1 MKKVFVLLAAIL
13 LVLSGCTKADD
24 STIYQEIAQ
33 MFMDSGNYDAA
44 EQVLSKALETT
55 ESATLDAMLND
66 CYDHMLEQQPIEED
80 YEPQP
85 DGYDLSHASGIL
97 ASLGR
102 SEEDFRSYCRVLN
115 TKYTE
120 NVGPTPNELREYP
133 SNYIGEW
140 FTTNKTFFV
149 EEKFTTSD
157 GYLAYANNVYGQQI
171 ILFDYRDDP
180 YAPTIAEKNTI
191 WPYAIFEGVQTVNGD
206 DYLCFT
212 LISVDKQ

>member
-44 EQVLSKALETT
+44 EQVLSKALKTI
-55 ESATLDAMLND
+55 ESATLDAMLNE
-66 CYDHMLEQQPIEED
+66 CYDNMLEQQPTEEY

-85 DGYDLSHASGIL
+85 DGYDLSRTSGIL

-102 SEEDFRSYCRVLN
+102 SEEDFRSYCMVLN

-120 NVGPTPNELREYP
+120 NAGSTPDDLREYP
-133 SNYIGEW
+133 SNYVGEW
-140 FTTNKTFFV
+140 FTTNQTFYV
-149 EEKFTTSD
+149 HEKFTTSD
-157 GYLAYANNVYGQQI
+157 GYLAYANNTHGQQI

-180 YAPTIAEKNTI
+180 YAPTIAEKNAI

-206 DYLCFT
+206 DYLCFK